1 MNNIIV
7 RSPRRLSRPR
17 QYAITRPSPAA
28 AILKSLAAAVVQG
41 VHGATALA
49 IHVQQT
55 PTVVRRQTRWVDS
68 RQVENPELP
77 APVATPA
84 PAEPSRVQLR
94 KFLDIF
100 D

>member
-1 MNNIIV
+1 MNTIIV
-7 RSPRRLSRPR
+7 RSPRSLSRPR
-17 QYAITRPSPAA
+17 QRTITRPSPAA
-28 AILKSLAAAVVQG
+28 AILESLALGVVKG
-41 VHGATALA
+41 VRGATALA
-49 IHVQQT
+49 VRVQRE
-55 PTVVRRQTRWVDS
+55 PVVSRRRARWVDS